1 MSDPLGIEKG
11 KAMLREKG
19 INFSAFRAAMKTIL
33 SGTEVLD
40 EDEWVHHYNT
50 YAGCVGSTGFETIK
64 DWAEEFFQEFN
75 KKEHRIWLRKS
86 R

>member
-11 KAMLREKG
+11 KSILREKG
-19 INFSAFRAAMKTIL
+19 INFSAYRAEMKKL
-33 SGTEVLD
+33 LAGTEALD

-50 YAGCVGSTGFETIK
+50 YAGCVGRTGFETIK

-75 KKEHRIWLRKS
+75 KNEHRIWLRKS
-86 R
+86 Q